1 MRSSVEYLFPWVIF
15 NMINNISDQASS
27 FPGTQLNQSDNF
39 LDSLRE
45 FFAILNS
52 SRKGELSTW
61 DTIYLHLI
69 LAINADSD
77 LIKNDELL
85 AENIPSA
92 NYQFNI
98 FFSNAFEI
106 DVKKYLGKSED
117 NEVEIKVG
125 NERITIGIRNVSNG
139 KLERQK
145 FLFPLD
151 YENKLQHQLDK
162 HFTIESHPL
171 LYRHTMGSKIA
182 NVIFEKLYS
191 RIDFNKEQYIS
202 FIKDAFIHFY
212 DYSRRYA
219 IGENIAKD
227 AVTNNIALMSTFY
240 DSENTSG
247 EVLNNDF
254 TEESFE
260 TALNVEHAIVLGFA
274 DDNFET
280 KPVHYQD
287 LLTRFSAFQ
296 DTVFNLFPEMHS
308 THYNDICSVS
318 VDMTK
323 GTQCMIHLMVN
334 EEVFMSLPVPVAT
347 MVREDATNLVN
358 LKTLLNDGFFI
369 KYSHFND
376 VALIKQNISNL
387 YLSHTVVNES
397 ILKKCCF
404 ENGSLGDVKITNSN
418 IINNVFKNVSF
429 RSVKIN
435 NVNTHSLKFINCH
448 FFNVDMIRV
457 NFSKCL
463 FHDCSMHGVKIKPWL
478 PVKWTKEL
486 INDYLYGCL
495 LSLYS
500 ICARDIYNMSA
511 GNNVKVAADAFLEII
526 FSLKNKYCIKLLSA
540 QDRAFIYEFARMIF
554 AYINDKSI
562 EILLLSCFAASDQKA
577 IQRYIPQSQ
586 DGEDFRSHLQYK
598 LPLSAH

>member
-1 MRSSVEYLFPWVIF
+1 
-15 NMINNISDQASS
+15 MINNISDQASS

-77 LIKNDELL
+77 LIKNDVLL
-85 AENIPSA
+85 AENMPSA
-92 NYQFNI
+92 NYQFNT
-98 FFSNAFEI
+98 FFSNAFET

-117 NEVEIKVG
+117 NEVEIKAG
-125 NERITIGIRNVSNG
+125 NERISIGIRNVSNG
-139 KLERQK
+139 KLERQQ

-151 YENKLQHQLDK
+151 YENKLQDQLDK

-171 LYRHTMGSKIA
+171 LYRHTIGSKIA

-202 FIKDAFIHFY
+202 FIKGAFIHFY

-219 IGENIAKD
+219 ISENIEKD
-227 AVTNNIALMSTFY
+227 AVTNNIALMNTFY
-240 DSENTSG
+240 DSDNTSG

-254 TEESFE
+254 TEEEPFE
-260 TALNVEHAIVLGFA
+260 TALDVEHTIVLGFA

-296 DTVFNLFPEMHS
+296 DTVFNLFPEMRS
-308 THYNDICSVS
+308 SHYHDICSVC

-347 MVREDATNLVN
+347 MVREDVSNLVN

-540 QDRAFIYEFARMIF
+540 QERAFIYEFARMIF

>member
-1 MRSSVEYLFPWVIF
+1 MDYRFSWVIF

-77 LIKNDELL
+77 LIKNDVLL
-85 AENIPSA
+85 AENMPSA
-92 NYQFNI
+92 NYQFNT
-98 FFSNAFEI
+98 FFSNAFET

-117 NEVEIKVG
+117 NEVEIKAG
-125 NERITIGIRNVSNG
+125 NERISIGIRNVSNG
-139 KLERQK
+139 KLERQQ

-151 YENKLQHQLDK
+151 YENKLQDQLDK

-171 LYRHTMGSKIA
+171 LYRHTIGSKIA
-182 NVIFEKLYS
+182 NVIFERLYS

-202 FIKDAFIHFY
+202 FIKGAFIHFY

-219 IGENIAKD
+219 ISENIEKD
-227 AVTNNIALMSTFY
+227 AVTNNIALMNTFY
-240 DSENTSG
+240 DSDNTSG

-254 TEESFE
+254 TEEEPFE
-260 TALNVEHAIVLGFA
+260 TALDVEHTIVLGFA

-296 DTVFNLFPEMHS
+296 DTVFNLFPEMRS
-308 THYNDICSVS
+308 SHYHDICSVC

-347 MVREDATNLVN
+347 MVREDASNLVN

-540 QDRAFIYEFARMIF
+540 QERAFIYEFARMIF

>member
-1 MRSSVEYLFPWVIF
+1 M
-15 NMINNISDQASS
+15 
-27 FPGTQLNQSDNF
+27 
-39 LDSLRE
+39 
-45 FFAILNS
+45 
-52 SRKGELSTW
+52 STW

-77 LIKNDELL
+77 LIKNDVLL
-85 AENIPSA
+85 AENMPSA
-92 NYQFNI
+92 NYQFNT
-98 FFSNAFEI
+98 FFSNAFET
-106 DVKKYLGKSED
+106 DVKKYLSKSED
-117 NEVEIKVG
+117 NEVEIKAG
-125 NERITIGIRNVSNG
+125 NERISIGIRNVSNG
-139 KLERQK
+139 KLERQQ

-151 YENKLQHQLDK
+151 YENKLQDQLDK

-171 LYRHTMGSKIA
+171 LYRHTIGSKIA
-182 NVIFEKLYS
+182 NVIFEKFYS

-219 IGENIAKD
+219 ISENIEKD
-227 AVTNNIALMSTFY
+227 AVTNNIALMNTFY
-240 DSENTSG
+240 DSDNTSG

-254 TEESFE
+254 TEEESFE
-260 TALNVEHAIVLGFA
+260 TALDVEHTIVLGFA

-296 DTVFNLFPEMHS
+296 DTVFNLFPEMRS
-308 THYNDICSVS
+308 SHYHDICSVC

-347 MVREDATNLVN
+347 MVREDASNLVN

-435 NVNTHSLKFINCH
+435 NVNTHSLKFINCY

-540 QDRAFIYEFARMIF
+540 QERAFIYEFARMIF

>member
-1 MRSSVEYLFPWVIF
+1 MDYRFSWVIF
-15 NMINNISDQASS
+15 NMINNISDQVLS

-52 SRKGELSTW
+52 SRKDELSTW

-77 LIKNDELL
+77 IIKNDVLL

-92 NYQFNI
+92 IYQFNA
-98 FFSNAFEI
+98 FFTNAFET
-106 DVKKYLGKSED
+106 DVKKYLGKTED
-117 NEVEIKVG
+117 NEVEIKTG
-125 NERITIGIRNVSNG
+125 NERITIGIRNILNG

-151 YENKLQHQLDK
+151 YENKLQHHLDK

-171 LYRHTMGSKIA
+171 LYRHTIGSKIA

-219 IGENIAKD
+219 ISENIEKD
-227 AVTNNIALMSTFY
+227 SVTNNIALMSTFY

-247 EVLNNDF
+247 EVLNNDL
-254 TEESFE
+254 TEEESFE

-308 THYNDICSVS
+308 SHYHDICSVS

-334 EEVFMSLPVPVAT
+334 EEVLMSLPVSIAT
-347 MVREDATNLVN
+347 MVREDASNLVN
-358 LKTLLNDGFFI
+358 LKTLLNNGCFI
-369 KYSHFND
+369 KYSYFND
-376 VALIKQNISNL
+376 VALIKQNINNL
-387 YLSHTVVNES
+387 HLLHTVVNES

-404 ENGSLGDVKITNSN
+404 ENGSLGNVKITNSN
-418 IINNVFKNVSF
+418 VINSVFKNISF

-435 NVNTHSLKFINCH
+435 NVNTHSLKFINCN

-500 ICARDIYNMSA
+500 ICVRDIFNMNA
-511 GNNVKVAADAFLEII
+511 GNNVKVAADAFLEIL
-526 FSLKNKYCIKLLSA
+526 FSLKNKYCIKLLNA
-540 QDRAFIYEFARMIF
+540 QERAFIYEFARMIF
-554 AYINDKSI
+554 AYINDKNI
-562 EILLLSCFAASDQKA
+562 EILLLSCFAEVDQKA
-577 IQRYIPQSQ
+577 IQRYVPQPQ
-586 DGEDFRSHLQYK
+586 DAEKFWNNLQYK
-598 LPLSAH
+598 LTLSAH

>member
-1 MRSSVEYLFPWVIF
+1 MDYRFSWVIF

-98 FFSNAFEI
+98 FFSNAFET

-117 NEVEIKVG
+117 NEVEIKAG
-125 NERITIGIRNVSNG
+125 NERISIGIRNVSNG
-139 KLERQK
+139 KLERQQ

-151 YENKLQHQLDK
+151 YENKLQDQLDK

-171 LYRHTMGSKIA
+171 LYRHTIGSKIA

-202 FIKDAFIHFY
+202 FIKGAFIHFY

-219 IGENIAKD
+219 ISENIEKD
-227 AVTNNIALMSTFY
+227 AVTNNIALMNTFY
-240 DSENTSG
+240 DSDNTSG

-254 TEESFE
+254 TEEEPFE
-260 TALNVEHAIVLGFA
+260 TALDVEHTIVLGFA

-308 THYNDICSVS
+308 AHYNDICSVS

-347 MVREDATNLVN
+347 MVREDASNLVN

>member
-1 MRSSVEYLFPWVIF
+1 MEYLFPWVIF

-171 LYRHTMGSKIA
+171 LYRHTIGSKIA

-219 IGENIAKD
+219 ISENIEKD
-227 AVTNNIALMSTFY
+227 SVTNNIALMSTFY

-369 KYSHFND
+369 KYNHFND
-376 VALIKQNISNL
+376 VAIIKQNISNL

>member
-1 MRSSVEYLFPWVIF
+1 
-15 NMINNISDQASS
+15 MINNISDQASS

-77 LIKNDELL
+77 LIKNDVLL
-85 AENIPSA
+85 AENMPSA
-92 NYQFNI
+92 NYQFNT
-98 FFSNAFEI
+98 FFSNAFET

-117 NEVEIKVG
+117 NEVEIKAG
-125 NERITIGIRNVSNG
+125 NERISIGIRNVSNG
-139 KLERQK
+139 KLERQQ

-151 YENKLQHQLDK
+151 YENKLQDQLDK

-171 LYRHTMGSKIA
+171 LYRHTIGSKIA

-202 FIKDAFIHFY
+202 FIKGAFIHFY

-219 IGENIAKD
+219 ISENIEKD
-227 AVTNNIALMSTFY
+227 AVTNNIALMNTFY
-240 DSENTSG
+240 DSDNTSG

-254 TEESFE
+254 TEEESFE
-260 TALNVEHAIVLGFA
+260 TALDVEHTIVLGFA

-296 DTVFNLFPEMHS
+296 DTVFNLFPEMRS
-308 THYNDICSVS
+308 SHYHDICSVC

-347 MVREDATNLVN
+347 MVREDASNLVN

-404 ENGSLGDVKITNSN
+404 ENGSLGDVKITNGN
-418 IINNVFKNVSF
+418 IINNIFKNVSF

>member
-1 MRSSVEYLFPWVIF
+1 
-15 NMINNISDQASS
+15 MINNISDQASS
-27 FPGTQLNQSDNF
+27 FPCTQLNQSDNF

-98 FFSNAFEI
+98 FFSNAFET
-106 DVKKYLGKSED
+106 DVKKFLGKSED

-125 NERITIGIRNVSNG
+125 NERITIGIRNLSNG

-162 HFTIESHPL
+162 YFTIESHPL

-219 IGENIAKD
+219 INENIAKD

-240 DSENTSG
+240 DSDNTSG
-247 EVLNNDF
+247 EVLDNDF
-254 TEESFE
+254 TEEESFE
-260 TALNVEHAIVLGFA
+260 TALDVEHAIVLGFA

-308 THYNDICSVS
+308 SHYNDICSVS

-347 MVREDATNLVN
+347 MVREDATNLIN

-418 IINNVFKNVSF
+418 IVNNVFKNISF

-500 ICARDIYNMSA
+500 ICARDIYNMIA
-511 GNNVKVAADAFLEII
+511 GNNVKVAADAFLEILY
-526 FSLKNKYCIKLLSA
+526 SLKNKYCIKLLSA

-562 EILLLSCFAASDQKA
+562 EILLLSCFAAADQKA
-577 IQRYIPQSQ
+577 IQRYIPQAQ
-586 DGEDFRSHLQYK
+586 DGEDFRNHLQYK
-598 LPLSAH
+598 LTLPTH

>member
-1 MRSSVEYLFPWVIF
+1 MDYRFSWVIF

-27 FPGTQLNQSDNF
+27 FPCTQLNQSDNF

-98 FFSNAFEI
+98 FFSNAFET
-106 DVKKYLGKSED
+106 DVKKFLGKSED

-125 NERITIGIRNVSNG
+125 NERITIGIRNLSNG

-162 HFTIESHPL
+162 YFTIESHPL

-219 IGENIAKD
+219 INENIAKD

-240 DSENTSG
+240 DSDNTSG

-254 TEESFE
+254 TEEESFE
-260 TALNVEHAIVLGFA
+260 TALDVEHAIVLGFA

-308 THYNDICSVS
+308 SHYNDICSVS

-347 MVREDATNLVN
+347 MVREDATNLIN

-418 IINNVFKNVSF
+418 IVNNVFKNISF

-448 FFNVDMIRV
+448 FFNVDMIIV

-500 ICARDIYNMSA
+500 ICARDIYNMIA
-511 GNNVKVAADAFLEII
+511 GNNVKVAADAFLEILY
-526 FSLKNKYCIKLLSA
+526 SLKNKYCIKLLSA

-562 EILLLSCFAASDQKA
+562 EILLLSCFAAADQKA
-577 IQRYIPQSQ
+577 IQRYIPQAQ
-586 DGEDFRSHLQYK
+586 DGEDFRNHLQYK
-598 LPLSAH
+598 LTLPTH

>member
-1 MRSSVEYLFPWVIF
+1 
-15 NMINNISDQASS
+15 MINNISDQASS
-27 FPGTQLNQSDNF
+27 FPCTQLNQSDNF

-77 LIKNDELL
+77 LIKNDVLL
-85 AENIPSA
+85 AENIPTA
-92 NYQFNI
+92 DYQFNT
-98 FFSNAFEI
+98 FFSNAFET

-117 NEVEIKVG
+117 NEVEIKTG
-125 NERITIGIRNVSNG
+125 NERISIGIRNRS
-139 KLERQK
+139 
-145 FLFPLD
+145 
-151 YENKLQHQLDK
+151 NKLQHQLDK

-202 FIKDAFIHFY
+202 FIKNAFLHFY

-219 IGENIAKD
+219 INENIAKD

-240 DSENTSG
+240 DSDNTSG

-260 TALNVEHAIVLGFA
+260 TALDVEHTIVLGFA

-296 DTVFNLFPEMHS
+296 DTVFNLFPEMRS
-308 THYNDICSVS
+308 SHYNDICSVS

-347 MVREDATNLVN
+347 MVREDASNLVN
-358 LKTLLNDGFFI
+358 LKTLLNDGCFI

-376 VALIKQNISNL
+376 VALIKQNINNL
-387 YLSHTVVNES
+387 HLSHTVVNES

-418 IINNVFKNVSF
+418 VINSVFKNISF

-500 ICARDIYNMSA
+500 ICVRDIFNMNA
-511 GNNVKVAADAFLEII
+511 GSNVKIAADAFLDIL

-554 AYINDKSI
+554 AYNDKNI
-562 EILLLSCFAASDQKA
+562 ENLLLSCFAEVDQKA
-577 IQRYIPQSQ
+577 IQRYVPQPQ
-586 DGEDFRSHLQYK
+586 DAEKFWSNLQYK
-598 LPLSAH
+598 LSISAH

>member
-1 MRSSVEYLFPWVIF
+1 
-15 NMINNISDQASS
+15 MINNISDQASS

-77 LIKNDELL
+77 LIKNDVLL
-85 AENIPSA
+85 AENMPSA
-92 NYQFNI
+92 NYQFNT
-98 FFSNAFEI
+98 FFSNAFET

-117 NEVEIKVG
+117 NEVEIKAG
-125 NERITIGIRNVSNG
+125 NERISIGIRNVSNG
-139 KLERQK
+139 KLERQQ

-151 YENKLQHQLDK
+151 YENKLQDQLDK

-171 LYRHTMGSKIA
+171 LYRHTIGSKIA

-202 FIKDAFIHFY
+202 FIKGAFIHFY

-219 IGENIAKD
+219 ISENIEKD
-227 AVTNNIALMSTFY
+227 AVTNNIALMNTFY
-240 DSENTSG
+240 DSDNTSG

-254 TEESFE
+254 TEEEPFE
-260 TALNVEHAIVLGFA
+260 TALDVEHTIVLGFA

-296 DTVFNLFPEMHS
+296 DTVFNLFPEMRS
-308 THYNDICSVS
+308 SHYHDICSVC

-347 MVREDATNLVN
+347 MVREDASNLVN

-495 LSLYS
+495 LFLYS

>member
-1 MRSSVEYLFPWVIF
+1 MDYRFSWVIF

-77 LIKNDELL
+77 LIKNDVLL
-85 AENIPSA
+85 AENMPSA
-92 NYQFNI
+92 NYQFNT
-98 FFSNAFEI
+98 FFSNAFET

-117 NEVEIKVG
+117 NEVEIKAG
-125 NERITIGIRNVSNG
+125 NERISIGIRNVSNG
-139 KLERQK
+139 KLERQQ

-151 YENKLQHQLDK
+151 YENKLQDQLDK

-171 LYRHTMGSKIA
+171 LYRHTIGSKIA

-202 FIKDAFIHFY
+202 FIKGAFIHFY

-219 IGENIAKD
+219 ISENIEKD
-227 AVTNNIALMSTFY
+227 AVTNNIVLMNTFY
-240 DSENTSG
+240 DSDNTSG

-254 TEESFE
+254 TEEESFE
-260 TALNVEHAIVLGFA
+260 TALDVEHTIVLGFA

-296 DTVFNLFPEMHS
+296 DTVFNLFPEMRS
-308 THYNDICSVS
+308 SHYHDICSVC

-347 MVREDATNLVN
+347 MVREDASNLVN

>member
-1 MRSSVEYLFPWVIF
+1 
-15 NMINNISDQASS
+15 MINNISDQASS

-77 LIKNDELL
+77 LIKNDVLL
-85 AENIPSA
+85 AENMPSA
-92 NYQFNI
+92 NYQFNT
-98 FFSNAFEI
+98 FFSNAFET

-117 NEVEIKVG
+117 NEVEIKAG
-125 NERITIGIRNVSNG
+125 NERISIGIRNVSNG
-139 KLERQK
+139 KLERQQ

-151 YENKLQHQLDK
+151 YENKLQDQLDK

-171 LYRHTMGSKIA
+171 LYRHTIGSKIA

-202 FIKDAFIHFY
+202 FIKGAFIHFY

-219 IGENIAKD
+219 ISENIEKD
-227 AVTNNIALMSTFY
+227 AVTNNIALMNTFY
-240 DSENTSG
+240 DSDNTSG

-254 TEESFE
+254 TEEEPFE
-260 TALNVEHAIVLGFA
+260 TALDVEHTIVLGFA

-296 DTVFNLFPEMHS
+296 DTVFNLFPEMRS
-308 THYNDICSVS
+308 SHYHDICSVC

-347 MVREDATNLVN
+347 MVREDASNLVN

-511 GNNVKVAADAFLEII
+511 GNNVKVAADSFLEII

-540 QDRAFIYEFARMIF
+540 QERAFIYEFARMIF

>member
-1 MRSSVEYLFPWVIF
+1 MDYRFSWVIF

-27 FPGTQLNQSDNF
+27 FPCTQLNQSDNF

-98 FFSNAFEI
+98 FFSNAFET
-106 DVKKYLGKSED
+106 DVKKFLGKSED

-125 NERITIGIRNVSNG
+125 NERITIGIRNLSNG

-151 YENKLQHQLDK
+151 YENKLQHKLDK
-162 HFTIESHPL
+162 YFTIESHPL

-219 IGENIAKD
+219 INENIAKD

-240 DSENTSG
+240 DSDNTSG

-254 TEESFE
+254 TEEESFE
-260 TALNVEHAIVLGFA
+260 TALDVEHAIVLGFA

-308 THYNDICSVS
+308 SHYNDICSVS

-347 MVREDATNLVN
+347 MVREDATNLIN

-418 IINNVFKNVSF
+418 IVNNVFKNISF

-500 ICARDIYNMSA
+500 ICARDIYNMIA
-511 GNNVKVAADAFLEII
+511 GNNVKVAADAFLEILY
-526 FSLKNKYCIKLLSA
+526 SLKNKYCIKLLSA

-562 EILLLSCFAASDQKA
+562 EILLLSCFAAADQKA
-577 IQRYIPQSQ
+577 IQRYIPQAQ
-586 DGEDFRSHLQYK
+586 DGEDFRNHLQYK
-598 LPLSAH
+598 LTLPTH

>member
-1 MRSSVEYLFPWVIF
+1 MDYRFSWVIF

-77 LIKNDELL
+77 LIKNDVLL
-85 AENIPSA
+85 AENMPSA
-92 NYQFNI
+92 NYQFNT
-98 FFSNAFEI
+98 FFSNAFET

-117 NEVEIKVG
+117 NEVEIKAG
-125 NERITIGIRNVSNG
+125 NERISIGIRNVSNG
-139 KLERQK
+139 KLERQQ

-151 YENKLQHQLDK
+151 YENKLQDQLDK

-171 LYRHTMGSKIA
+171 LYRHTIGSKIA

-202 FIKDAFIHFY
+202 FIKCAFIHFY

-219 IGENIAKD
+219 ISENIEKD
-227 AVTNNIALMSTFY
+227 AVTNNIALMNTFY
-240 DSENTSG
+240 DSDNTSG

-254 TEESFE
+254 TEEESFE
-260 TALNVEHAIVLGFA
+260 TALDVEHTIVLGFA

-296 DTVFNLFPEMHS
+296 DTVFNLFPEMRS
-308 THYNDICSVS
+308 SHYHDICSVC

-347 MVREDATNLVN
+347 MVREDASNLVN

-387 YLSHTVVNES
+387 NLSHTVVNES

-495 LSLYS
+495 LFLYS

>member
-1 MRSSVEYLFPWVIF
+1 
-15 NMINNISDQASS
+15 MINNISDQASS

-77 LIKNDELL
+77 LIKNDVLL
-85 AENIPSA
+85 AENMPSA
-92 NYQFNI
+92 NYQFNT
-98 FFSNAFEI
+98 FFSNAFET

-117 NEVEIKVG
+117 NEVEIKAG
-125 NERITIGIRNVSNG
+125 NERISIGIRNVSNG
-139 KLERQK
+139 KLERQQ

-151 YENKLQHQLDK
+151 YENKLQDQLDK

-171 LYRHTMGSKIA
+171 LYRHTIGSKIA

-202 FIKDAFIHFY
+202 LIKGAFIHFY

-219 IGENIAKD
+219 ISENIEKD
-227 AVTNNIALMSTFY
+227 AVTNNIALMNTFY
-240 DSENTSG
+240 DSDNTSG

-254 TEESFE
+254 TEEEPFE
-260 TALNVEHAIVLGFA
+260 TALDVEHTIVLGFA

-296 DTVFNLFPEMHS
+296 DTVFNLFPEMRS
-308 THYNDICSVS
+308 SHYHDICSVC

-347 MVREDATNLVN
+347 MVREDASNLVN

-540 QDRAFIYEFARMIF
+540 QERAFIYEFARMIF

>member
-1 MRSSVEYLFPWVIF
+1 MDYRFSWVIF

-27 FPGTQLNQSDNF
+27 FPCTQLNQSDNF

-45 FFAILNS
+45 FIAILNS

-98 FFSNAFEI
+98 FFSNAFET
-106 DVKKYLGKSED
+106 DVKKFLGKSED

-125 NERITIGIRNVSNG
+125 NERITIGIRNLSNG

-162 HFTIESHPL
+162 YFTIESHPL

-219 IGENIAKD
+219 INENIAKD

-240 DSENTSG
+240 DSDNTSG

-254 TEESFE
+254 TEEESFE
-260 TALNVEHAIVLGFA
+260 TALDVEHAIVLGFA

-308 THYNDICSVS
+308 SHYNDICSVS

-347 MVREDATNLVN
+347 MVREDATNLIN

-418 IINNVFKNVSF
+418 IVNNVFKNISF

-500 ICARDIYNMSA
+500 ICARDIYNMIA
-511 GNNVKVAADAFLEII
+511 GNNVKVAADAFLEILY
-526 FSLKNKYCIKLLSA
+526 SLKNKYCIKLLSA

-562 EILLLSCFAASDQKA
+562 EILLLSCFAAADQKA
-577 IQRYIPQSQ
+577 IQRYIPQAQ
-586 DGEDFRSHLQYK
+586 DGEDFRNHLQYK
-598 LPLSAH
+598 LTLPTH

>member
-1 MRSSVEYLFPWVIF
+1 MDYRFSWVIF

-98 FFSNAFEI
+98 FFSNAFET

-117 NEVEIKVG
+117 NEVEIKAG
-125 NERITIGIRNVSNG
+125 NERISIGIRNVSNG
-139 KLERQK
+139 KLERQQ

-151 YENKLQHQLDK
+151 YENKLQDQLDK

-171 LYRHTMGSKIA
+171 LYRHTIGSKIA

-202 FIKDAFIHFY
+202 FIKGAFIHFY

-219 IGENIAKD
+219 ISENIEKD
-227 AVTNNIALMSTFY
+227 AVTNNIALMNTFY
-240 DSENTSG
+240 DSDNTSG

-254 TEESFE
+254 TEEEPFE
-260 TALNVEHAIVLGFA
+260 TALDVEHTIVLGFA

-296 DTVFNLFPEMHS
+296 DTVFNLFPEMRS
-308 THYNDICSVS
+308 SHYHDICSVC

-347 MVREDATNLVN
+347 MVREDASNLVN

>member
-1 MRSSVEYLFPWVIF
+1 
-15 NMINNISDQASS
+15 MINNISDQVSS

-98 FFSNAFEI
+98 FFSNAFET

-162 HFTIESHPL
+162 YFTIESHPL

-219 IGENIAKD
+219 ISENIAKD

-240 DSENTSG
+240 DSDNTSG

-254 TEESFE
+254 TEEESFE
-260 TALNVEHAIVLGFA
+260 TALDVEHAIVLGFA

-308 THYNDICSVS
+308 SHYNDICSVS

-358 LKTLLNDGFFI
+358 LKTLLNDGCFI

-376 VALIKQNISNL
+376 VELIKQNISNL
-387 YLSHTVVNES
+387 YLSHTIVNES

-418 IINNVFKNVSF
+418 IVNNVFKNVSF
-429 RSVKIN
+429 RTVKIN

-463 FHDCSMHGVKIKPWL
+463 FHDCNMHGVKIKPWL

-500 ICARDIYNMSA
+500 ICARDIYNMIA
-511 GNNVKVAADAFLEII
+511 GNNVKVAADAFLEILY
-526 FSLKNKYCIKLLSA
+526 SLKNKYCIKLLSA

-562 EILLLSCFAASDQKA
+562 EILLLSCFAAADQKA
-577 IQRYIPQSQ
+577 IQRYIPQAQ
-586 DGEDFRSHLQYK
+586 DGEDFRNHLQYK
-598 LPLSAH
+598 LTLPTH

>member
-1 MRSSVEYLFPWVIF
+1 
-15 NMINNISDQASS
+15 MINNISDQASS

-77 LIKNDELL
+77 LIKNDVLL
-85 AENIPSA
+85 AENMPSA
-92 NYQFNI
+92 NYQFNT
-98 FFSNAFEI
+98 FFSNAFET

-117 NEVEIKVG
+117 NEVEIKAG
-125 NERITIGIRNVSNG
+125 NERISIGIRNVSNG
-139 KLERQK
+139 KLERQQ

-151 YENKLQHQLDK
+151 YENKLQDQLDK

-171 LYRHTMGSKIA
+171 LYRHTIGSKIA

-202 FIKDAFIHFY
+202 FIKGAFIHFY

-219 IGENIAKD
+219 ISENIEKD
-227 AVTNNIALMSTFY
+227 AVTNNIALMNTFY
-240 DSENTSG
+240 DSDNTSG

-254 TEESFE
+254 TEEESFE
-260 TALNVEHAIVLGFA
+260 TALDVEHTIVLGFA

-296 DTVFNLFPEMHS
+296 DTVFNLFPEMRS
-308 THYNDICSVS
+308 SHYHDICSVC

-347 MVREDATNLVN
+347 MVREDASNLVN

-418 IINNVFKNVSF
+418 IINNIFKNVSF

>member
-1 MRSSVEYLFPWVIF
+1 MDYRFSWVIF

-77 LIKNDELL
+77 LIKNDVLL
-85 AENIPSA
+85 AENMPSA
-92 NYQFNI
+92 NYQFNT
-98 FFSNAFEI
+98 FFSNAFET

-117 NEVEIKVG
+117 NEVEIKAG
-125 NERITIGIRNVSNG
+125 NERISIGIRNVSNG
-139 KLERQK
+139 KLERQQ

-151 YENKLQHQLDK
+151 YENKLQDQLDK

-171 LYRHTMGSKIA
+171 LYRHTIGSKIA

-202 FIKDAFIHFY
+202 FIKGAFIHFY

-219 IGENIAKD
+219 ISENIEKD
-227 AVTNNIALMSTFY
+227 AVTNNIALMNTFY
-240 DSENTSG
+240 DSDNTSG

-254 TEESFE
+254 TEEEPFE
-260 TALNVEHAIVLGFA
+260 TALDVEHTIVLGFA

-296 DTVFNLFPEMHS
+296 DTVFNLFPEMRS
-308 THYNDICSVS
+308 SHYHDICSVC

-347 MVREDATNLVN
+347 MVREDASNLVN

-418 IINNVFKNVSF
+418 IIYNVFKNVSF

-540 QDRAFIYEFARMIF
+540 QERAFIYEFARMIF

>member
-1 MRSSVEYLFPWVIF
+1 
-15 NMINNISDQASS
+15 MINNISDQASS

-39 LDSLRE
+39 LYSLRE

-77 LIKNDELL
+77 LIKNDVLL
-85 AENIPSA
+85 AENMPSA
-92 NYQFNI
+92 NYQFNT
-98 FFSNAFEI
+98 FFSNAFET

-117 NEVEIKVG
+117 NEVEIKAG
-125 NERITIGIRNVSNG
+125 NERISIGIRNVSNG
-139 KLERQK
+139 KLERQQ

-151 YENKLQHQLDK
+151 YENKLQDQLDK

-171 LYRHTMGSKIA
+171 LYRHTIGSKIA

-202 FIKDAFIHFY
+202 FIKGAFIHFY

-219 IGENIAKD
+219 ISENIEKD
-227 AVTNNIALMSTFY
+227 AVTNNIALMNTFY
-240 DSENTSG
+240 DSDNTSG

-254 TEESFE
+254 TEEEPFE
-260 TALNVEHAIVLGFA
+260 TALDVEHTIVLGFA

-296 DTVFNLFPEMHS
+296 DTVFNLFPEMRS
-308 THYNDICSVS
+308 SHYHDICSVC

-347 MVREDATNLVN
+347 MVREDASNLVN

-540 QDRAFIYEFARMIF
+540 QERAFIYEFARMIF

>member
-1 MRSSVEYLFPWVIF
+1 
-15 NMINNISDQASS
+15 
-27 FPGTQLNQSDNF
+27 TQLNQSDNF

-77 LIKNDELL
+77 LIKNDVLL
-85 AENIPSA
+85 AENMPSA
-92 NYQFNI
+92 NYQFNT
-98 FFSNAFEI
+98 FFSNAFET

-117 NEVEIKVG
+117 NEVEIKAG
-125 NERITIGIRNVSNG
+125 NERISIGIRNVSNG
-139 KLERQK
+139 KLERQQ

-151 YENKLQHQLDK
+151 YENKLQDQLDK

-171 LYRHTMGSKIA
+171 LYRHTIGSKIA

-202 FIKDAFIHFY
+202 FIKGAFIHFY

-219 IGENIAKD
+219 ISENIEKD
-227 AVTNNIALMSTFY
+227 AVTNNIALMNTFY
-240 DSENTSG
+240 DSDNTSG

-254 TEESFE
+254 TEEEPFE
-260 TALNVEHAIVLGFA
+260 TALDVEHTIVLGFA

-296 DTVFNLFPEMHS
+296 DTVFNLFPEMRS
-308 THYNDICSVS
+308 SHYHDICSVC

-347 MVREDATNLVN
+347 MVREDASNLVN

-540 QDRAFIYEFARMIF
+540 QERAFIYEFARMIF

>member
-1 MRSSVEYLFPWVIF
+1 MDYRFSWVIF

-77 LIKNDELL
+77 LIKNDVLL
-85 AENIPSA
+85 AENMPSA
-92 NYQFNI
+92 NYQFNT
-98 FFSNAFEI
+98 FFSNAFET

-117 NEVEIKVG
+117 NEVEIKAG
-125 NERITIGIRNVSNG
+125 NERISIGIRNVSNG
-139 KLERQK
+139 KLERQQ

-151 YENKLQHQLDK
+151 YENKLQDQLDK

-171 LYRHTMGSKIA
+171 LYRHTIGSKIA

-202 FIKDAFIHFY
+202 FIKGAFIHFY

-219 IGENIAKD
+219 ISENIEKD
-227 AVTNNIALMSTFY
+227 AVTNNIALMNTFY
-240 DSENTSG
+240 DSDNTSG

-254 TEESFE
+254 TEEEPFE
-260 TALNVEHAIVLGFA
+260 TALDVEHTIVLGFA

-296 DTVFNLFPEMHS
+296 DTVFNLFPEMRS
-308 THYNDICSVS
+308 SHYHDICSVC

-347 MVREDATNLVN
+347 MVREDASNLVN

>member
-1 MRSSVEYLFPWVIF
+1 MDYRFSWVIF
-15 NMINNISDQASS
+15 NMINNKSDQVSS
-27 FPGTQLNQSDNF
+27 FPCTQLNQSDNF
-39 LDSLRE
+39 LGSLRE

-77 LIKNDELL
+77 LIKNDVLL
-85 AENIPSA
+85 AENIPTA
-92 NYQFNI
+92 DYQFNT
-98 FFSNAFEI
+98 FFSNAFET

-117 NEVEIKVG
+117 NEVEIKTG
-125 NERITIGIRNVSNG
+125 NERISIGIRNISNG

-202 FIKDAFIHFY
+202 FIKDAFLHFY

-219 IGENIAKD
+219 INENIAKD

-240 DSENTSG
+240 DSDNTSG

-254 TEESFE
+254 TEEESFE
-260 TALNVEHAIVLGFA
+260 TALDVEHAIVLGFA

-308 THYNDICSVS
+308 SHYNDICSVS

-347 MVREDATNLVN
+347 MVREDATNLIN

-418 IINNVFKNVSF
+418 IVNNVFKNISF

-500 ICARDIYNMSA
+500 ICARDIYNMNA
-511 GNNVKVAADAFLEII
+511 GNNVKVAADAFLEILY
-526 FSLKNKYCIKLLSA
+526 SLKNKYCIKLLSA

-562 EILLLSCFAASDQKA
+562 EILLLSCFAAADQKA
-577 IQRYIPQSQ
+577 IQRYIPQAQ
-586 DGEDFRSHLQYK
+586 DGEDFRNHLQYK
-598 LPLSAH
+598 LTLPTH

>member
-1 MRSSVEYLFPWVIF
+1 MDYRFSWVIF

-77 LIKNDELL
+77 LIKNDVLL
-85 AENIPSA
+85 AENMPSA
-92 NYQFNI
+92 NYQFNT
-98 FFSNAFEI
+98 FFSNAFEA

-117 NEVEIKVG
+117 NEVEIKAG
-125 NERITIGIRNVSNG
+125 NERISIGIRNVSNG
-139 KLERQK
+139 KLERQQ

-151 YENKLQHQLDK
+151 YENKLQDQLDK

-171 LYRHTMGSKIA
+171 LYRHTIGSKIA

-202 FIKDAFIHFY
+202 FIKGAFIHFY

-219 IGENIAKD
+219 ISENIEKD
-227 AVTNNIALMSTFY
+227 AVTNNIVLMNTFY
-240 DSENTSG
+240 DSDNTSG

-254 TEESFE
+254 TEEESFE
-260 TALNVEHAIVLGFA
+260 TALDVEHTIVLGFA

-296 DTVFNLFPEMHS
+296 DTVFNLFPEMRS
-308 THYNDICSVS
+308 SHYHDICSVC

-347 MVREDATNLVN
+347 MVREDASNLVN

>member
-1 MRSSVEYLFPWVIF
+1 MDYRFSWVIF

-27 FPGTQLNQSDNF
+27 FPCTQLNQSDNF

-98 FFSNAFEI
+98 FFSNAFET
-106 DVKKYLGKSED
+106 DVKKFLGKSED

-125 NERITIGIRNVSNG
+125 NERITIGIRNLSNG

-162 HFTIESHPL
+162 YFTIESYPL

-219 IGENIAKD
+219 INENIAKD

-240 DSENTSG
+240 DSDNTSG

-254 TEESFE
+254 TEEESFE
-260 TALNVEHAIVLGFA
+260 TALDVEHAIVLGFA

-308 THYNDICSVS
+308 SHYNDICSVS

-347 MVREDATNLVN
+347 MVREDATNLIN

-418 IINNVFKNVSF
+418 IVNNVFKNISF

-500 ICARDIYNMSA
+500 ICARDIYNMNA
-511 GNNVKVAADAFLEII
+511 GNNVKVAADAFLEILY
-526 FSLKNKYCIKLLSA
+526 SLKNKYCIKLLSA

-562 EILLLSCFAASDQKA
+562 EILLLSCFAAADQKA
-577 IQRYIPQSQ
+577 IQRYIPQAQ
-586 DGEDFRSHLQYK
+586 DGENFRNHLQYK
-598 LPLSAH
+598 LTLPTH

>member
-1 MRSSVEYLFPWVIF
+1 
-15 NMINNISDQASS
+15 

-77 LIKNDELL
+77 LIKNDVLL
-85 AENIPSA
+85 AENMPSA
-92 NYQFNI
+92 NYQFNT
-98 FFSNAFEI
+98 FFSNAFET

-117 NEVEIKVG
+117 NEVEIKAG
-125 NERITIGIRNVSNG
+125 NERISIGIRNVSNG
-139 KLERQK
+139 KLERQQ

-151 YENKLQHQLDK
+151 YENKLQDQLDK

-171 LYRHTMGSKIA
+171 LYRHTIGSKIA

-202 FIKDAFIHFY
+202 FIKGAFIHFY

-219 IGENIAKD
+219 ISENIEKD
-227 AVTNNIALMSTFY
+227 AVTNNIALMNTFY
-240 DSENTSG
+240 DSDNTSG

-254 TEESFE
+254 TEEEPFE
-260 TALNVEHAIVLGFA
+260 TALDVEHTIVLGFA

-296 DTVFNLFPEMHS
+296 DTVFNLFPEMRS
-308 THYNDICSVS
+308 SHYHDICSVC

-347 MVREDATNLVN
+347 MVREDASNLVN

-429 RSVKIN
+429 SSVKIN

-540 QDRAFIYEFARMIF
+540 QERAFIYEFARMIF

>member
-1 MRSSVEYLFPWVIF
+1 
-15 NMINNISDQASS
+15 NNISDQASS

-77 LIKNDELL
+77 LIKNDVLL
-85 AENIPSA
+85 AENMPSA
-92 NYQFNI
+92 NYQFNT
-98 FFSNAFEI
+98 FFSNAFET

-117 NEVEIKVG
+117 NEVEIKAG
-125 NERITIGIRNVSNG
+125 NERISIGIRNVSNG
-139 KLERQK
+139 KLERQQ

-151 YENKLQHQLDK
+151 YENKLQDQLDK

-171 LYRHTMGSKIA
+171 LYRHTIGSKIA

-202 FIKDAFIHFY
+202 FIKGAFIHFY

-219 IGENIAKD
+219 ISENIEKD
-227 AVTNNIALMSTFY
+227 AVTNNIALMNTFY
-240 DSENTSG
+240 DSDNTSG

-254 TEESFE
+254 TEEEPFE
-260 TALNVEHAIVLGFA
+260 TALDVEHTIVLGFA

-296 DTVFNLFPEMHS
+296 DTVFNLFPEMRS
-308 THYNDICSVS
+308 SHYHDICSVC

-347 MVREDATNLVN
+347 MVREDASNLVN

-540 QDRAFIYEFARMIF
+540 QERAFIYEFARMIF